1 METKKIEKTRLE
13 AFSDGVIA
21 IILTI
26 MVLELK
32 VPHESDTP
40 ALLKLTPV
48 FFDYTLS
55 FIVVAI
61 MWVNHHHFMHAV
73 RSVTTVLLWLN
84 INLLFWMSLI
94 PFSTAWMGDH
104 PGAQLPVALYGLDLT
119 FCSIAFWLLRWELIR
134 QTKGTDA
141 AGYHHKVQVK
151 NSLSL
156 FAYASSV
163 GLAFFSIY
171 VSYAIFVI
179 IPAAYFLPERKLSDF

>member
-1 METKKIEKTRLE
+1 MESNKMEKNRLE

-32 VPHESDTP
+32 VPHDSDAA
-40 ALLKLTPV
+40 ALMKLAPV
-48 FFDYTLS
+48 FLDYSLS
-55 FIVVAI
+55 FILVAI

-73 RSVTTVLLWLN
+73 RSVTSSLLWLN

-94 PFSTAWMGDH
+94 PFATAWMGDH

-119 FCSIAFWLLRWELIR
+119 VCSFAFVLLRGELIR
-134 QTKGTDA
+134 QTRGTDLTS
-141 AGYHHKVQVK
+141 YHHKIQMK
-151 NSLSL
+151 NSLSVL
-156 FAYASSV
+156 AYACSV

-179 IPAAYFLPERKLSDF
+179 VPAAYFLPERKLVE